1 MGGFRSF
8 TTQGSNPCRSITRVP
23 TQSIPGKSGE
33 KFMDIAVET
42 SKEGI
47 VIFRLTGKL
56 NMVYA
61 PALRQEIAEQ
71 TSAGHN
77 KIVIDMSGVDFMDSS
92 GLGALINGLKG
103 ARQGGGD
110 LRIAAPVEQVKLVLK
125 LTNLDRVIKT
135 YSSAEKAFD
144 ES

>member
-1 MGGFRSF
+1 M
-8 TTQGSNPCRSITRVP
+8 NIT
-23 TQSIPGKSGE
+23 I
-33 KFMDIAVET
+33 ET

-47 VIFRLTGKL
+47 VIFRLIGKL
-56 NMVYA
+56 NMVHA
-61 PALRQEIAEQ
+61 QSLRQEIAEQ
-71 TSAGHN
+71 ISTGHN
-77 KIVIDMSGVDFMDSS
+77 RIVIDMSGVDFMDSS

-103 ARQGGGD
+103 ARQAGGD

>member
-1 MGGFRSF
+1 M
-8 TTQGSNPCRSITRVP
+8 NIT
-23 TQSIPGKSGE
+23 I
-33 KFMDIAVET
+33 ET

-47 VIFRLTGKL
+47 VIFRLIGKL
-56 NMVYA
+56 NMVHA
-61 PALRQEIAEQ
+61 QSLRQEIAEQ
-71 TSAGHN
+71 ISTGHN
-77 KIVIDMSGVDFMDSS
+77 RIVIDMSGVDFMDSS

-103 ARQGGGD
+103 ARQTGGD
-110 LRIAAPVEQVKLVLK
+110 LRIAAPVDQVKLVLK